1 VWNVNTEKRVR
12 VSTGF
17 GFHAG
22 PAFVVVGVPLNTNN
36 LTAVVTLGLRIPGTG
51 TKW

>member
-1 VWNVNTEKRVR
+1 MGSVWNVNTEKRVR

-22 PAFVVVGVPLNTNN
+22 LALVVVGVRSTPT
-36 LTAVVTLGLRIPGTG
+36 T
-51 TKW
+51 